1 MGGRRESEAAI
12 GARLGF
18 RIASIKTCPRQ
29 QTRTRTDKLTNK
41 HTEMQING
49 GIDRQR
55 QILARTAR
63 TCSAPSKA
71 HLSLPMHLSFH
82 LSASSFNSNGP
93 QPSPQ

>member
-29 QTRTRTDKLTNK
+29 QTRTRTDKLTDK
-41 HTEMQING
+41 HTELQINRR
-49 GIDRQR
+49 IDRQR
-55 QILARTAR
+55 QILAKTAR
-63 TCSAPSKA
+63 TCSAASKA
-71 HLSLPMHLSFH
+71 HLSLPVHLSSH